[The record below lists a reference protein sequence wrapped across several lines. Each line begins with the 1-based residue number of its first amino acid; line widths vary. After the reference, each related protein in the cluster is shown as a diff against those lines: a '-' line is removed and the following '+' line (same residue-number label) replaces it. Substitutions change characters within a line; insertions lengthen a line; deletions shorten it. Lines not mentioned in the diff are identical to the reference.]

1 MQKAFFL
8 KVCSH
13 ISRGVDFGMYLMGP
27 CCGTVVIQKVRW
39 GQRAKTKSSAL
50 IDETPIMH
58 VSSCLRFFSSLVAS
72 RNKIMKITSPLQL

>member
-13 ISRGVDFGMYLMGP
+13 ISRGVDFDMYLMGP

-50 IDETPIMH
+50 IDETPIMFLRVF
-58 VSSCLRFFSSLVAS
+58 VSSVLW
-72 RNKIMKITSPLQL
+72 SPRATK